1 MKLEKEIREKIK
13 KIEKDYAHIL
23 DIPPASVDIN
33 APRAL
38 MQIQAKAELNALYWV
53 LDKQRPKF
61 KCDDFE
67 KLDR

>member
-1 MKLEKEIREKIK
+1 MRPEKEIREKIK

-23 DIPPASVDIN
+23 NIPPASTQVN

-53 LDKQRPKF
+53 INEGRPTF
-61 KCDDFE
+61 VCDDFS
-67 KLDR
+67 KLNH